1 MQKVV
6 SVFAVLS
13 LLLSLYASTGQANA
27 SHTDIFVVSL
37 EMVPKSPIAGQRV
50 TVTTIITNKSDFEM
64 LNAQISYSLDGVWV
78 IDDLHVNVTAKKSV
92 KSSLTMIMPVNPGQH
107 QLKSCPERKT
117 LGDEGDQC
125 QTLDFAAID
134 ESSIVVAILSPKEEE
149 VLHGSETIKV
159 AAFGQHVTKVELY
172 LLGELQ
178 DKLVETKSQ
187 APFDFTLDTTKFD
200 DGEYRMY
207 VIAYYDSGIARTS
220 SFKKYFID
228 NSGGV
233 ILTVKPGG
241 IQEAQAKVGHNV
253 IIESDITNQ
262 QSLKIAA
269 TFIVLVKNSDGYTD
283 FLSWKEDK
291 ISANQTL
298 PLSQSWVPEAAGSYT
313 IQVFL
318 WDTIETSVPL
328 TDVMRAKVIV
338 S

>member
-6 SVFAVLS
+6 PVFAVL
-13 LLLSLYASTGQANA
+13 LLLFLSYASTGQANA
-27 SHTDIFVVSL
+27 TNADILIVSL
-37 EMVPKSPIAGQRV
+37 EMEPKSPIAGQRV
-50 TVTTIITNKSDFEM
+50 TVTTIITNKSDFDM
-64 LNAQISYSLDGVWV
+64 PNAQISYSLDGVWV
-78 IDDLHVNVTAKKSV
+78 IDDMHVNVPSKKSV
-92 KSSLTMIMPVNPGQH
+92 KTSFTMVMPVKPGQH
-107 QLKSCPERKT
+107 QLKSCPERKA

-125 QTLDFAAID
+125 QILDFTAID

-149 VLHGSETIKV
+149 VLHGTATVKV
-159 AAFGQHVTKVELY
+159 AAFGGHATKVELY
-172 LLGELQ
+172 LQG
-178 DKLVETKSQ
+178 KLVTTKNQ
-187 APFDFTLDTTKFD
+187 EPFDFTLDTTKFD
-200 DGEYRMY
+200 DGEYRMH
-207 VIAYYDSGIARTS
+207 VIAYYDSGIAKPS
-220 SFKKYFID
+220 SVKKYFID

-233 ILTVKPGG
+233 ILTVKSGS
-241 IQEAQAKVGHNV
+241 IQEAQAKVGQNV

-291 ISANQTL
+291 ISANETL

-328 TDVMRAKVIV
+328 TDVMRAKVVV

>member
-6 SVFAVLS
+6 PVFAVLS
-13 LLLSLYASTGQANA
+13 LLLLSYASTGQANA
-27 SHTDIFVVSL
+27 SHTDIFVVNL
-37 EMVPKSPIAGQRV
+37 EMEPKSPIAGQRV
-50 TVTTIITNKSDFEM
+50 IVTTIITNKSDFDM
-64 LNAQISYSLDGVWV
+64 PNAQISYSLDGIWV
-78 IDDLHVNVTAKKSV
+78 IDDLHVNVPAKKSV
-92 KSSLTMIMPVNPGQH
+92 KTSFTMIMPVNPGQH
-107 QLKSCPERKT
+107 QLKSCPERKA

-125 QTLDFAAID
+125 QTLDFTAID
-134 ESSIVVAILSPKEEE
+134 ESSIVVAILSPKEEQ

-159 AAFGQHVTKVELY
+159 AAFGQHATKVELY
-172 LLGELQ
+172 LQG
-178 DKLVETKSQ
+178 KLVETKSQ

-200 DGEYRMY
+200 DGEYRMH
-207 VIAYYDSGIARTS
+207 VIAYYDSGIARAS
-220 SFKKYFID
+220 SVKKYFID

-241 IQEAQAKVGHNV
+241 IQDAQAKVGQNV

-269 TFIVLVKNSDGYTD
+269 TFIVLVKDSDGYTD
-283 FLSWKEDK
+283 FLSWKEGR
-291 ISANQTL
+291 ISANETL

-328 TDVMRAKVIV
+328 TDVMRAKVVV